1 MNNDYTILKKENKYL
16 EKKFKIKYDNE
27 KKEYCLK
34 NSDFSFID
42 GDFKVAKKL
51 GGVFINEISKIAL
64 KNSDF
69 LFFREVSSEERAEN
83 AGAIY
88 IEEIKKFVIKK
99 TNCLFFRYVNSEE
112 KNKVTKLGAFYIAE
126 DIKRYAIKYT
136 ILNKYNVQKWLEYPS
151 ENISIN
157 NINDTSIF
165 IGRKIDS
172 SLLRSLSNAKEKI
185 YIISPYISDEN
196 IDLCN
201 EILKDSTKNIDF
213 KMITSLDIE
222 NPKNYIKLALK
233 KLITVELDKS
243 KEEEIQ
249 KIKNEIDSKY
259 KIVTE
264 KTNEIVTEKTNEIVT
279 EKTNETPYQDD
290 LNFFFTFII
299 SILILLLFFNSKLLI
314 IFSILFSLFYF
325 FNRKNRKNKNDKNKN
340 DKNNK
345 NKNDKNNNNV
355 FYNRDKIESEIKNLQ
370 EKLKNYFVASR
381 KISNLNFKVIN
392 DDFKNNDD
400 FLHIKMY
407 IIDDTVYLGS
417 LNFTITAFS
426 RNIESLIKI
435 ENPDIA
441 EKLKNYFENLYENKD
456 NKEYE
461 FLDDISIAKTIY
473 SYDDF
478 FKNNQQNT

>member
-1 MNNDYTILKKENKYL
+1 MNDDYTILKKENKYL
-16 EKKFKIKYDNE
+16 EEKFKIEYDNE
-27 KKEYCLK
+27 KKEYRLK
-34 NSDFSFID
+34 NSDFSFFN
-42 GDFKVAKKL
+42 GDFNKAKEL

-69 LFFREVSSEERAEN
+69 SFFNGDFNKAKELGGV
-83 AGAIY
+83 Y
-88 IEEIKKFVIKK
+88 IEEIKKVAIK
-99 TNCLFFRYVNSEE
+99 NSDFLFFSNVNSEE
-112 KNKVTKLGAFYIAE
+112 KNKVTELGAFYIG
-126 DIKRYAIKYT
+126 DPVKKYVIKYS
-136 ILNKYNVQKWLEYPS
+136 ILNKYNIRKWYKNPLG
-151 ENISIN
+151 NIDIRNIN
-157 NINDTSIF
+157 NASIL
-165 IGRKIDS
+165 IGRKFENDLVHS
-172 SLLRSLSNAKEKI
+172 MLNAKKRI
-185 YIISPYISDEN
+185 YIISPYISDES
-196 IDLCN
+196 IDFCTH
-201 EILKDSTKNIDF
+201 ILNTNKNIDF
-213 KMITSLDIE
+213 KIVTSLKTKDSKE
-222 NPKNYIKLALK
+222 YNKKPFK
-233 KLITVELDKS
+233 KLISMELDKS

-259 KIVTE
+259 KSVE
-264 KTNEIVTEKTNEIVT
+264 KTNKIDSKYEIVT

-325 FNRKNRKNKNDKNKN
+325 FNRKNRKNKNDKNDKN
-340 DKNNK
+340 DK

-370 EKLKNYFVASR
+370 EKLKNYFITSR

-392 DDFKNNDD
+392 DNFGED

-417 LNFTITAFS
+417 LNFTTNAFL

-435 ENPDIA
+435 ENSDIA
-441 EKLKNYFENLYENKD
+441 ENLKNYFESLYENKD

-461 FLDDISIAKTIY
+461 FLDDISIAKVIY
-473 SYDDF
+473 SYDDI
-478 FKNNQQNT
+478 FKNNNEQNIQFSTILY

>member
-1 MNNDYTILKKENKYL
+1 
-16 EKKFKIKYDNE
+16 
-27 KKEYCLK
+27 
-34 NSDFSFID
+34 
-42 GDFKVAKKL
+42 
-51 GGVFINEISKIAL
+51 
-64 KNSDF
+64 
-69 LFFREVSSEERAEN
+69 
-83 AGAIY
+83 
-88 IEEIKKFVIKK
+88 
-99 TNCLFFRYVNSEE
+99 
-112 KNKVTKLGAFYIAE
+112 
-126 DIKRYAIKYT
+126 
-136 ILNKYNVQKWLEYPS
+136 
-151 ENISIN
+151 
-157 NINDTSIF
+157 
-165 IGRKIDS
+165 
-172 SLLRSLSNAKEKI
+172 
-185 YIISPYISDEN
+185 
-196 IDLCN
+196 
-201 EILKDSTKNIDF
+201 
-213 KMITSLDIE
+213 MITSLDIE
-222 NPKNYIKLALK
+222 NPKNSIKLALK

-249 KIKNEIDSKY
+249 KIKDEIDIKNRIIA
-259 KIVTE
+259 K
-264 KTNEIVTEKTNEIVT
+264 KTNKSI
-279 EKTNETPYQDD
+279 YQSE

-314 IFSILFSLFYF
+314 IFSIFFSLFYF
-325 FNRKNRKNKNDKNKN
+325 FNRENKIKKEFNNRTN
-340 DKNNK
+340 
-345 NKNDKNNNNV
+345 
-355 FYNRDKIESEIKNLQ
+355 IEYEIKNLQ

-400 FLHIKMY
+400 FLDVKMY

-461 FLDDISIAKTIY
+461 FLDDISIAKAIY

>member
-1 MNNDYTILKKENKYL
+1 MNDDYTILKKENKYL
-16 EKKFKIKYDNE
+16 EEKFRIKYDNE
-27 KKEYCLK
+27 KKEYRLK
-34 NSDFSFID
+34 NSDFSFFN
-42 GDFKVAKKL
+42 GDFNKAKEL

-69 LFFREVSSEERAEN
+69 SFFNGDFNKAKEL
-83 AGAIY
+83 GAIY
-88 IEEIKKFVIKK
+88 IEEIKKFVIK
-99 TNCLFFRYVNSEE
+99 NSDFLFFSNVNSEE
-112 KNKVTKLGAFYIAE
+112 KNKVTELGAFYIG
-126 DIKRYAIKYT
+126 DPVKKYVIKYS
-136 ILNKYNVQKWLEYPS
+136 ILNKYNIRKWYKNPVG
-151 ENISIN
+151 NIDIN
-157 NINDTSIF
+157 NINNASLM
-165 IGRKIDS
+165 IGRKFENDLVHS
-172 SLLRSLSNAKEKI
+172 MLNAKKRI
-185 YIISPYISDEN
+185 YIISPYISNES
-196 IDLCN
+196 IDFCTQ
-201 EILKDSTKNIDF
+201 ILNTNKNIDF
-213 KMITSLDIE
+213 KILTSLKTKDSKE
-222 NPKNYIKLALK
+222 YNKKPFK
-233 KLITVELDKS
+233 KLISVELDKS

-259 KIVTE
+259 
-264 KTNEIVTEKTNEIVT
+264 EIVT

-325 FNRKNRKNKNDKNKN
+325 FNRKNRKNKNNVFYNRD
-340 DKNNK
+340 
-345 NKNDKNNNNV
+345 NNV

-370 EKLKNYFVASR
+370 EKLKNYFITSR

-392 DDFKNNDD
+392 DNFGED

-417 LNFTITAFS
+417 LNFTTNAFL

>member
-264 KTNEIVTEKTNEIVT
+264 KTNE
-279 EKTNETPYQDD
+279 TPYQDD

-325 FNRKNRKNKNDKNKN
+325 FNRKNKNDKNKN

-370 EKLKNYFVASR
+370 EKLKNYFVTSR

>member
-222 NPKNYIKLALK
+222 NPNNYIKLALK

-259 KIVTE
+259 KSVE
-264 KTNEIVTEKTNEIVT
+264 KANKIDSKYEIVT

-325 FNRKNRKNKNDKNKN
+325 FNRKNRKNKNDKN
-340 DKNNK
+340 DK
-345 NKNDKNNNNV
+345 NKNDENNNNNV

-370 EKLKNYFVASR
+370 EKLKNYFITSR

-435 ENPDIA
+435 ENPDIT

>member
-42 GDFKVAKKL
+42 GDFEVAKKL

-69 LFFREVSSEERAEN
+69 LFFR
-83 AGAIY
+83 
-88 IEEIKKFVIKK
+88 
-99 TNCLFFRYVNSEE
+99 YVNSEE
-112 KNKVTKLGAFYIAE
+112 KNKVTELGAFYIAE

-196 IDLCN
+196 IDLCS

-222 NPKNYIKLALK
+222 NPKNSIKLALK
-233 KLITVELDKS
+233 KLITVELDNS

-259 KIVTE
+259 KIVT
-264 KTNEIVTEKTNEIVT
+264 KKTNEIVT

-314 IFSILFSLFYF
+314 IFSIFFSLFYF
-325 FNRKNRKNKNDKNKN
+325 FNRKN
-340 DKNNK
+340 KNNSNNS
-345 NKNDKNNNNV
+345 NKNNNV

-370 EKLKNYFVASR
+370 EKLKNYFVTSR

-400 FLHIKMY
+400 FLHVKMY

>member
-196 IDLCN
+196 IDLCS
-201 EILKDSTKNIDF
+201 EILNDSTKNIDF

-259 KIVTE
+259 KSVE
-264 KTNEIVTEKTNEIVT
+264 KANKIDSKYEIVT

-325 FNRKNRKNKNDKNKN
+325 FNRKNKNDKNKN

>member
-42 GDFKVAKKL
+42 GDFEVAKKL

-69 LFFREVSSEERAEN
+69 LFFREVSSEERAKN

-88 IEEIKKFVIKK
+88 IKKINKYVIKK

-112 KNKVTKLGAFYIAE
+112 KNKVTELGAFYIAE
-126 DIKRYAIKYT
+126 DIKRYTIKYT

-172 SLLRSLSNAKEKI
+172 SLLRSLSSAKEKI

-196 IDLCN
+196 IDLCS

-222 NPKNYIKLALK
+222 NPKNSIKLALK

-259 KIVTE
+259 K
-264 KTNEIVTEKTNEIVT
+264 IVT

-325 FNRKNRKNKNDKNKN
+325 FNRKNRKNKN
-340 DKNNK
+340 
-345 NKNDKNNNNV
+345 NV

-400 FLHIKMY
+400 FLHVKMY

>member
-222 NPKNYIKLALK
+222 NPNNYIKLALK

-259 KIVTE
+259 K
-264 KTNEIVTEKTNEIVT
+264 IVT

-325 FNRKNRKNKNDKNKN
+325 FNRKNKNDKNKN

>member
-27 KKEYCLK
+27 KKEYGLK

-222 NPKNYIKLALK
+222 NPNNYIKLALK

-259 KIVTE
+259 KSVE
-264 KTNEIVTEKTNEIVT
+264 KANKIDSKYEIVT

-325 FNRKNRKNKNDKNKN
+325 FNRKNRKNKN

>member
-222 NPKNYIKLALK
+222 NPNNYIKLALK

-259 KIVTE
+259 KSVE
-264 KTNEIVTEKTNEIVT
+264 KANKIDSKYEIVT

-325 FNRKNRKNKNDKNKN
+325 FNRKNRKNKN

>member
-42 GDFKVAKKL
+42 GDFEVAKKL

-88 IEEIKKFVIKK
+88 IKKINKYVIKK

-112 KNKVTKLGAFYIAE
+112 KNKVTELGAFYIAE

-196 IDLCN
+196 IDLCS

-222 NPKNYIKLALK
+222 NPKNSIKLALK
-233 KLITVELDKS
+233 KLITVELDNS

-259 KIVTE
+259 KIVT
-264 KTNEIVTEKTNEIVT
+264 KKTNEIVT

-314 IFSILFSLFYF
+314 IFSIFFSLFYF
-325 FNRKNRKNKNDKNKN
+325 FNRKN
-340 DKNNK
+340 KNNS
-345 NKNDKNNNNV
+345 NNSNKNNNNV

-370 EKLKNYFVASR
+370 EKLKNYFVTSR

-400 FLHIKMY
+400 FLHVKMY

>member
-16 EKKFKIKYDNE
+16 EKKFKIEYDNE
-27 KKEYCLK
+27 KKEYRLK
-34 NSDFSFID
+34 NSDFSFFN
-42 GDFKVAKKL
+42 GDFNKAKEL

-196 IDLCN
+196 IDLCS

-259 KIVTE
+259 KIVT
-264 KTNEIVTEKTNEIVT
+264 KKTNEIVT

-325 FNRKNRKNKNDKNKN
+325 FNRKNRKNKNDKNDKN
-340 DKNNK
+340 NKNNK

>member
-1 MNNDYTILKKENKYL
+1 MNDDYTILKKENKYL
-16 EKKFKIKYDNE
+16 EEKFRIKYDNE
-27 KKEYCLK
+27 KKEYRLK
-34 NSDFSFID
+34 NSDFSFFN
-42 GDFKVAKKL
+42 GDFNKAKEL

-69 LFFREVSSEERAEN
+69 SFFNGDFNKAKEL
-83 AGAIY
+83 GAIY
-88 IEEIKKFVIKK
+88 IEEIKKFVIK
-99 TNCLFFRYVNSEE
+99 NSDFLFFSNVNSEE
-112 KNKVTKLGAFYIAE
+112 KNKVTELGAFYIG
-126 DIKRYAIKYT
+126 DPVKKYVIKYS
-136 ILNKYNVQKWLEYPS
+136 ILNKYNIRKWYKNPVG
-151 ENISIN
+151 NIDIN
-157 NINDTSIF
+157 NINNASLM
-165 IGRKIDS
+165 IGRKFENDLVHS
-172 SLLRSLSNAKEKI
+172 MLNAKKRI
-185 YIISPYISDEN
+185 YIISPYISNES
-196 IDLCN
+196 IDFCTQ
-201 EILKDSTKNIDF
+201 ILNTNKNIDF
-213 KMITSLDIE
+213 KILTSLKTKDSKE
-222 NPKNYIKLALK
+222 YNKKPFK
-233 KLITVELDKS
+233 KLISVELDKS

-259 KIVTE
+259 
-264 KTNEIVTEKTNEIVT
+264 EIVT

-325 FNRKNRKNKNDKNKN
+325 FNRKNRKNKN
-340 DKNNK
+340 
-345 NKNDKNNNNV
+345 NV

-370 EKLKNYFVASR
+370 EKLKNYFITSR

-392 DDFKNNDD
+392 DNFGED

-417 LNFTITAFS
+417 LNFTTNAFL

>member
-27 KKEYCLK
+27 KKEYRLK
-34 NSDFSFID
+34 NSDFSFFN
-42 GDFKVAKKL
+42 GDFNKAKEL

-264 KTNEIVTEKTNEIVT
+264 KTNE
-279 EKTNETPYQDD
+279 TPYQDD

-325 FNRKNRKNKNDKNKN
+325 FNRKNKNDKNKN

-370 EKLKNYFVASR
+370 EKLKNYFVTSR

>member
-222 NPKNYIKLALK
+222 NPNNYIKLALK

-259 KIVTE
+259 KSVE
-264 KTNEIVTEKTNEIVT
+264 KANKIDSKYEIVT

-325 FNRKNRKNKNDKNKN
+325 FNRKNRKNKNDKN
-340 DKNNK
+340 DK

-370 EKLKNYFVASR
+370 EKLKNYFITSR

-435 ENPDIA
+435 ENPDIT

>member
-27 KKEYCLK
+27 KKEYRLK
-34 NSDFSFID
+34 NSDFSFFN
-42 GDFKVAKKL
+42 GDFNKAKEL

-69 LFFREVSSEERAEN
+69 SFFNMDFNKAKEL
-83 AGAIY
+83 GAIY
-88 IEEIKKFVIKK
+88 IEEIKKFVIK
-99 TNCLFFRYVNSEE
+99 NSDFLFFSNVNSDEE
-112 KNKVTKLGAFYIAE
+112 RKKVDDLKAFYIK
-126 DIKRYAIKYT
+126 DLKKYVIKYS
-136 ILNKYNVQKWLEYPS
+136 ILNKYNILNWYKNLAED
-151 ENISIN
+151 IN
-157 NINDTSIF
+157 VNTNNASIF
-165 IGRKIDS
+165 IGRRIETD
-172 SLLRSLSNAKEKI
+172 LLRSLSKAKKRI
-185 YIISPYISDEN
+185 YIISPYISDKN
-196 IDLCN
+196 VDLCS

-222 NPKNYIKLALK
+222 NPNNYIKLALK

-259 KIVTE
+259 KSVE
-264 KTNEIVTEKTNEIVT
+264 KANKIDSKYEIVT

-325 FNRKNRKNKNDKNKN
+325 FNRKNRKNKNDKN
-340 DKNNK
+340 DK
-345 NKNDKNNNNV
+345 NKNDKNNNNNV

-370 EKLKNYFVASR
+370 EKLKNYFITSR

-435 ENPDIA
+435 ENPDIT

>member
-16 EKKFKIKYDNE
+16 EKKFKIEYDNE
-27 KKEYCLK
+27 KKEYRLK
-34 NSDFSFID
+34 NSDFSFFN
-42 GDFKVAKKL
+42 GDFNKAKEL

-196 IDLCN
+196 IDLCS

-259 KIVTE
+259 KIVT
-264 KTNEIVTEKTNEIVT
+264 KKTNEIVT

-325 FNRKNRKNKNDKNKN
+325 FNRKNRKNKNDKNDKN
-340 DKNNK
+340 NKNNK

-461 FLDDISIAKTIY
+461 LLDDISIAKTIY

>member
-27 KKEYCLK
+27 KKEYRLK
-34 NSDFSFID
+34 NSDFSFFN
-42 GDFKVAKKL
+42 GDFNKAKEL

-69 LFFREVSSEERAEN
+69 SFFNMDFNKAKEL
-83 AGAIY
+83 GAIY
-88 IEEIKKFVIKK
+88 IEEIKKFVIK
-99 TNCLFFRYVNSEE
+99 NSDFLFFSNVNSDEE
-112 KNKVTKLGAFYIAE
+112 RKKVDDLKAFYIK
-126 DIKRYAIKYT
+126 DLKKYAIKYT

-196 IDLCN
+196 IDLCS

-259 KIVTE
+259 KSVE
-264 KTNEIVTEKTNEIVT
+264 KANKIDSKYEIVT

-370 EKLKNYFVASR
+370 EKLKNYFVTSR

>member
-196 IDLCN
+196 IDLCS

-264 KTNEIVTEKTNEIVT
+264 KTNEIVTEKTNE
-279 EKTNETPYQDD
+279 TPYQDD

-325 FNRKNRKNKNDKNKN
+325 FNRKNRKNKNDKN
-340 DKNNK
+340 DK

-435 ENPDIA
+435 ENPDIT

>member
-27 KKEYCLK
+27 KKEYRLK
-34 NSDFSFID
+34 NSDFSFFN
-42 GDFKVAKKL
+42 GDFNKAKEL

-222 NPKNYIKLALK
+222 NPNNYIKLALK

-259 KIVTE
+259 KSVE
-264 KTNEIVTEKTNEIVT
+264 KANKIDSKYEIVT

-370 EKLKNYFVASR
+370 EKLKNYFITSR

-435 ENPDIA
+435 ENPDIT

>member
-42 GDFKVAKKL
+42 GDFEVAKKL

-69 LFFREVSSEERAEN
+69 LFFREVSSEERAKN

-88 IEEIKKFVIKK
+88 IKKINKYVIKK

-112 KNKVTKLGAFYIAE
+112 KNKVTELGAFYIAE

-172 SLLRSLSNAKEKI
+172 SLLRSLSSAKEKI

-196 IDLCN
+196 IDLCS

-222 NPKNYIKLALK
+222 NPKNSIKLALK

-243 KEEEIQ
+243 KKEEIQ

-259 KIVTE
+259 K
-264 KTNEIVTEKTNEIVT
+264 IVT

-314 IFSILFSLFYF
+314 IFSIFFSLFYF
-325 FNRKNRKNKNDKNKN
+325 FNRENKIKKEFNNRTN
-340 DKNNK
+340 
-345 NKNDKNNNNV
+345 
-355 FYNRDKIESEIKNLQ
+355 IEYEIKNLQ

-392 DDFKNNDD
+392 DNFKSND
-400 FLHIKMY
+400 FLHVKIY
-407 IIDDTVYLGS
+407 IIDNTVYLGS
-417 LNFTITAFS
+417 LNFTTKAFS

-441 EKLKNYFENLYENKD
+441 EKLKNYFEILYENKD

>member
-27 KKEYCLK
+27 KKEYRLK
-34 NSDFSFID
+34 NSDFSFFN
-42 GDFKVAKKL
+42 GDFNKAKEL

-69 LFFREVSSEERAEN
+69 SFFNMDFNKAKEL
-83 AGAIY
+83 GAIY
-88 IEEIKKFVIKK
+88 IEEIKKFVIK
-99 TNCLFFRYVNSEE
+99 NSDFLFFSNVNSDEE
-112 KNKVTKLGAFYIAE
+112 RKKVDDLKAFYIK
-126 DIKRYAIKYT
+126 DLKKYVIKYS
-136 ILNKYNVQKWLEYPS
+136 ILNKYNILNWYKNLAED
-151 ENISIN
+151 IN
-157 NINDTSIF
+157 VNTNNASIF
-165 IGRKIDS
+165 IGRRIETD
-172 SLLRSLSNAKEKI
+172 LLRSLSKAKKRI
-185 YIISPYISDEN
+185 YIISPYISDKN
-196 IDLCN
+196 VDLCS

-259 KIVTE
+259 K
-264 KTNEIVTEKTNEIVT
+264 IVTEKTNEIVT

>member
-1 MNNDYTILKKENKYL
+1 MKDDYIVLKEKNTYL
-16 EKKFKIKYDNE
+16 ERVFKIKYDVE
-27 KKEYCLK
+27 KKEYRLK
-34 NSDFSFID
+34 NSDFSFFN
-42 GDFKVAKKL
+42 GDFNKAKEL
-51 GGVFINEISKIAL
+51 GGVYIEEIKKVAI

-69 LFFREVSSEERAEN
+69 LFFSN
-83 AGAIY
+83 
-88 IEEIKKFVIKK
+88 
-99 TNCLFFRYVNSEE
+99 VNSEE
-112 KNKVTKLGAFYIAE
+112 KNKVTELGAFYIG
-126 DIKRYAIKYT
+126 DPVKKYVIKYS
-136 ILNKYNVQKWLEYPS
+136 ILNKYNILNWYKNPAED
-151 ENISIN
+151 IN
-157 NINDTSIF
+157 VNTNNASIF
-165 IGRKIDS
+165 IGRRIETD
-172 SLLRSLSNAKEKI
+172 LLRSLSKVKKRI

-196 IDLCN
+196 INLCS
-201 EILKDSTKNIDF
+201 EILNDSNKNIDF
-213 KMITSLDIE
+213 KIITSLDIE
-222 NPKNYIKLALK
+222 NPKNYIKSALK

-243 KEEEIQ
+243 KEDEIQ
-249 KIKNEIDSKY
+249 KIKNEIDIKNRIIA
-259 KIVTE
+259 K
-264 KTNEIVTEKTNEIVT
+264 KTNKSI
-279 EKTNETPYQDD
+279 YQSEF
-290 LNFFFTFII
+290 NFFFTFII

-314 IFSILFSLFYF
+314 IFSIFFSLFYF
-325 FNRKNRKNKNDKNKN
+325 FNRENKIKKEFNNRTN
-340 DKNNK
+340 
-345 NKNDKNNNNV
+345 
-355 FYNRDKIESEIKNLQ
+355 IEYEIKNLQ
-370 EKLKNYFVASR
+370 EKLKNYFVTSR

>member
-196 IDLCN
+196 IDLCS
-201 EILKDSTKNIDF
+201 EILNDSTKNIDF

-259 KIVTE
+259 KSVE
-264 KTNEIVTEKTNEIVT
+264 KANKIVT

-325 FNRKNRKNKNDKNKN
+325 FNRKNKNDKNKN

-370 EKLKNYFVASR
+370 EKLKNYFITSR

>member
-27 KKEYCLK
+27 KKEYRLK
-34 NSDFSFID
+34 NSDFSFFN
-42 GDFKVAKKL
+42 GDFNKAKEL

-69 LFFREVSSEERAEN
+69 SFFNMDFNKAKEL
-83 AGAIY
+83 GAIY
-88 IEEIKKFVIKK
+88 IEEIKKFVIK
-99 TNCLFFRYVNSEE
+99 NSDFLFFSNVNSDEE
-112 KNKVTKLGAFYIAE
+112 RKKVDDLKAFYIK
-126 DIKRYAIKYT
+126 DLKKYVIKYS
-136 ILNKYNVQKWLEYPS
+136 ILNKYNILNWYKNLAED
-151 ENISIN
+151 IN
-157 NINDTSIF
+157 VNTNNASIF
-165 IGRKIDS
+165 IGRRIETD
-172 SLLRSLSNAKEKI
+172 LLRSLSKAKKRI
-185 YIISPYISDEN
+185 YIISPYISDKN
-196 IDLCN
+196 VDLCS

-259 KIVTE
+259 KSV
-264 KTNEIVTEKTNEIVT
+264 EKTNEIVT

-325 FNRKNRKNKNDKNKN
+325 FNRKNR
-340 DKNNK
+340 K

>member
-259 KIVTE
+259 KSVE
-264 KTNEIVTEKTNEIVT
+264 KANKIDSKYEIVT

-325 FNRKNRKNKNDKNKN
+325 FNRKNRKNKNDKN
-340 DKNNK
+340 DK
-345 NKNDKNNNNV
+345 NKNDKNNNNNV

-370 EKLKNYFVASR
+370 EKLKNYFITSR

-435 ENPDIA
+435 ENPDIT